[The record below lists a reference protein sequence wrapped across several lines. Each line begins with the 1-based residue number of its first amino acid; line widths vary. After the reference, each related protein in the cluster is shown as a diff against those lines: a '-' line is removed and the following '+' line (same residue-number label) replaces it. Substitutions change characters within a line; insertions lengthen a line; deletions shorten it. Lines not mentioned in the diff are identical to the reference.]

1 MTGPS
6 WLTAFIAVA
15 IIAFGSQGAVANR
28 SNHGSPGIDNGP
40 SEACFYTV
48 APHNLIAVG
57 LEHVLVITDPGKSGY
72 NRDDVKFIFRNSA
85 FTVSKG
91 GSGPSDMVGHV
102 PDAAI
107 QAGVKKARLFL
118 DDCHRVKSGRT

>member
-1 MTGPS
+1 MTGLS
-6 WLTAFIAVA
+6 LLTASIAGA
-15 IIAFGSQGAVANR
+15 IIVLGSHGAAASR
-28 SNHGSPGIDNGP
+28 AAHGSPGADGDP

-48 APHNLIAVG
+48 APHNLIAAG
-57 LEHVLVITDPGKSGY
+57 LEHVLVITDPGRSGY

-91 GSGPSDMVGHV
+91 GSDASDMVGHV

-107 QAGVKKARLFL
+107 KAGVQKAPLFL
-118 DDCHRVKSGRT
+118 ADCHRVKSGRT

>member
-6 WLTAFIAVA
+6 WLTASIAGALIVL
-15 IIAFGSQGAVANR
+15 GSHGAVADR
-28 SNHGSPGIDNGP
+28 SAHGSPNVDKGP

-48 APHNLIAVG
+48 APHNLIAAG
-57 LEHVLVITDPGKSGY
+57 LEHVLVITDPGTSGY

-85 FTVSKG
+85 FTVAKG

-107 QAGVKKARLFL
+107 KAGVKKAPLFL
-118 DDCHRVKSGRT
+118 ADCHRVKHGRT